1 MKLKILSAL
10 IIIILSLQGLSSHFA
25 GGNIYYD
32 CLGNNQY
39 RIWAEITLD
48 CGGASNPTSFPIT
61 STNTCGLSNPTISLS
76 LISSQTRNVSQVCF
90 EDSLLTSCIN
100 SSNTLQGRRRYLY
113 SAVVTLPPCN
123 NWTFGWSS
131 CCRNGGLGGVVNLT
145 TAGNI
150 YLETKMFSAN
160 DSCNNS
166 VRYTGV
172 QNPYVCINQ
181 PASYNFGAVD
191 PDGDSLAYVLIPAMT
206 GAATFSPYN
215 TPYSGQ
221 NPISAIVLDSTTGTI
236 TFTPNTLGSFVVVVQ
251 VTEYDTAGNI
261 LAVTMRDIQIV
272 VYNCAGNI
280 PPDPTPSFL
289 YNVVG
294 QGTIAGPKKL
304 EVCEGDSF
312 CVDFQVYD
320 SNALDT
326 LTLWSTNIA
335 SVLPGATLS
344 YTGTNPITGTICW
357 SVPSNSP
364 AINPVSLSVDDGYCP
379 IPARASFSVIIE
391 VIKSTYV
398 SPDVTICLGDSTQL
412 TAQGGSTFTWASIS
426 GPPLTVGTNFDC
438 DTCQPAFAKPTAT
451 TIYEVTSDLSGG
463 CKNKDT
469 VQVTVASNFN
479 YNLTQTGTASC
490 KLDPISFNITPLVPD
505 TYTYL
510 WTPASML
517 NANNIPNPVLNP
529 TQSGL
534 FNYIIT
540 ATNSQGCVKYDTV
553 SVFVSNGVKPDV
565 KAFTDK
571 DTVICNDI
579 ANLAAWVDTA
589 ASVSNLRDDF
599 DNALSP
605 FAFVS
610 NISGGAIG
618 SGCGANSPPSSLN
631 FNAGGNRELRTSSI
645 QVGNCTQ
652 ITYSIRLGNAAS
664 GFSCENVES
673 TDPVYFQY
681 SINNGTTWVNLRTHS
696 YLGWLVSTGWQTF
709 TSPMPAGAT
718 SIMFR
723 WHQPVHGGVG
733 QDNWALDD
741 IQIDCSSL
749 NNYAYSWTPTPTLGT
764 PNSPFTTAQPIVGT
778 NYQLVVTDT
787 TGGCS
792 DTAFVYL
799 EASTDYPMIDVSI
812 DTNNGCK
819 PVIVTFTNNTDPTRI
834 GTIEWDFGDGTT
846 STTLINPMVH
856 TYTEPGTYSVYVKIT
871 SPNGCVSDTTYTNL
885 VTVYDIPVAFF
896 NANPQPTNISNPNI
910 NFFDLSSNFVN
921 QWDWAFG
928 INQPG
933 FPTNSNLQNPSVKYP
948 DLNSGV
954 YPVTLIVGSANGCYD
969 TVTRNI
975 IIDGLYT
982 LYLPSSFTPNDDG
995 LNDVFGPRG
1004 EKIDPDNY
1012 KFMIFNRWGETI
1024 FSSSSVSD
1032 KWNGRL
1038 NNSGDLLPEG
1048 TYVWRIMAKDGN
1060 TGEEHEYFGHVVLLK
1075 KQKLE

>member
-1 MKLKILSAL
+1 MKHKFLTFLIAILIS
-10 IIIILSLQGLSSHFA
+10 IQGLSSHFA

-32 CLGNNQY
+32 CLGSNQY
-39 RIWAEITLD
+39 RIWTEITLD
-48 CGGASNPTSFPIT
+48 CNGASNPTSISIT
-61 STNTCGLSNPTISLS
+61 PTNTCGLTNPTINLS
-76 LISSQTRNVSQVCF
+76 LISSQTKNVSQVCF
-90 EDSLLTSCIN
+90 RDSLLTSCIN
-100 SSNTLQGRRRYLY
+100 SSNSLQGRRRYLY
-113 SAVVTLPPCN
+113 SAVVTLPACN

-131 CCRNGGLGGVVNLT
+131 CCRNGGASGVVNLS
-145 TAGNI
+145 TAGSI

-206 GAATFSPYN
+206 GAGTFSPYN
-215 TPYSGQ
+215 VPYSGQ
-221 NPISAIVLDSTTGTI
+221 NPISGIVLDSATGTI

-261 LAVTMRDIQIV
+261 LAITMRDIQVV
-272 VYNCAGNI
+272 VYNCVGNI
-280 PPDPTPSFL
+280 PPDPASTFL
-289 YNVVG
+289 YNVTG
-294 QGTIAGPKKL
+294 QGTVAGPKRL

-326 LTLWSTNIA
+326 LTLWSTNLS

-344 YTGTNPITGTICW
+344 YTGTNPITGTLCW
-357 SVPSNSP
+357 SVPTNASTIN
-364 AINPVSLSVDDGYCP
+364 AISLTVDDGYCP
-379 IPARASFSVIIE
+379 IPARASFSLIIE

-398 SPDVTICLGDSTQL
+398 SPDVTICLGDSTL
-412 TAQGGSTFTWASIS
+412 LSVQGGSSFNWASIS
-426 GPPLTVGTNFDC
+426 GPALNVGTNFNC
-438 DTCQPAFAKPTAT
+438 DTCQPAIAKPVAT

-469 VQVTVASNFN
+469 VTVTVASNFN
-479 YNLTQTGTASC
+479 YILTQTGTSSC
-490 KLDPISFNITPLVPD
+490 KLDPIGFNITPITPD

-510 WTPASML
+510 WTPSSML
-517 NANNIPNPVLNP
+517 SANNISNPILNP

-540 ATNSQGCVKYDTV
+540 VANSQGCIKYDTT
-553 SVFVSNGVKPDV
+553 SVFVSNGVKPNIR
-565 KAFTDK
+565 AFTDK
-571 DTVICNDI
+571 DTIICNDI
-579 ANLAAWVDTA
+579 ANLVAWVDTA

-610 NISGGAIG
+610 NITGGLIG
-618 SGCGANSPPSSLN
+618 TGCGANSLPNSLN
-631 FNAGGNRELRTSSI
+631 FNGSGTRELRSSSI
-645 QVGNCTQ
+645 QVGNCSQ

-664 GFSCENVES
+664 GFACDNVEN

-681 SINNGTTWVNLRTHS
+681 SINNGMSWVNLRTHS
-696 YLGWLVSTGWQTF
+696 YLGWLVTTGWQTF
-709 TSPMPAGAT
+709 TAPMPVGAT
-718 SIMFR
+718 NIMFR

-749 NNYAYSWTPTPTLGT
+749 NNYTYNWSPSVSLST
-764 PNSPFTTAQPIVGT
+764 PNATNTTAKPDNGT
-778 NYQLVVTDT
+778 NYQLIVTDT

-792 DTAFVYL
+792 DTAYVL
-799 EASTDYPMIDVSI
+799 VETLTDYPVIDIEI
-812 DTNNGCK
+812 DTNNGCI
-819 PVIVTFTNNTDPTRI
+819 PVSVTFTNNTDTTRI

-846 STTLINPMVH
+846 GTSLANQLSH
-856 TYTEPGTYSVYVKIT
+856 TYINPGTYSVYVKIT
-871 SPNGCVSDTTYTNL
+871 SPNGCVSDTTYINI
-885 VTVYDIPVAFF
+885 VEVYDIPVAFF
-896 NANPQPTNISNPNI
+896 GASPQPTNISNSTV
-910 NFFDLSSNFVN
+910 NFSDLSSNFAT
-921 QWDWAFG
+921 QWYWNFG
-928 INQPG
+928 INLPG
-933 FPTNSNLQNPSVKYP
+933 YPTNSLLQNPSIKYP

-954 YPVTLIVGSANGCYD
+954 YPVTLIVGSANGCFD
-969 TVTRNI
+969 TTSQTI

-982 LYLPSSFTPNDDG
+982 LYLANSFTPNGNG
-995 LNDVFGPRG
+995 LNDEFGPSG
-1004 EKIDPDNY
+1004 EKIDPVNY
-1012 KFMIFNRWGETI
+1012 KFMIFNRWGEMVYSTTNI
-1024 FSSSSVSD
+1024 KD

-1048 TYVWRIMAKDGN
+1048 NYIWRIIAADGN
-1060 TGEEHEYFGHVVLLK
+1060 TGEDHEYIGHVILLRK
-1075 KQKLE
+1075 IK